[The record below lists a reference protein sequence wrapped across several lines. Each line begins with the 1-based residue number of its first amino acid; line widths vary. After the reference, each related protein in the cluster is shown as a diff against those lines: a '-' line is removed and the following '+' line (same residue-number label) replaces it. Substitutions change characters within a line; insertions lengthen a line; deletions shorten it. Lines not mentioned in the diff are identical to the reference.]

1 MPFKQEQAEEI
12 KKQLLE
18 QVEKLPNENK
28 DQIKKHIETLNEK
41 QLEDFLK
48 QNNIQISESGQPTQ
62 QTSEK
67 SIFEQIINNELPSF
81 KITENKDAIAILEL
95 NPLSKGH
102 CLIIPK
108 QKTTID
114 KISKPALSLA
124 EKIAKKIK
132 TKLKPEDVKI
142 EPFVFQDYPAINIIP
157 VYKDKE
163 LKKEKVEESELIK
176 LQNQLKTKEPAIIP
190 DKKPKRTKKLP
201 EISFRIP

>member
-1 MPFKQEQAEEI
+1 MAFSQEQAEEI

-28 DQIKKHIETLNEK
+28 DQIKKHIETLNEQ

-48 QNNIQISESGQPTQ
+48 QNKIQISDSGEPTQ
-62 QTSEK
+62 QSSEK
-67 SIFEQIINNELPSF
+67 SIFESIVNNELPSH
-81 KITENKDAIAILEL
+81 KIAENKDAIAILEL

-108 QKTTID
+108 QKTTVE
-114 KISKPALSLA
+114 KIPKQALSLA
-124 EKIAKKIK
+124 EKIANKIK
-132 TKLKPEDVKI
+132 KELKPEDVKI
-142 EPFVFQDYPAINIIP
+142 EPFEFQGYPAINIIP

-163 LKKEKVEESELIK
+163 LKKEKAEESELK
-176 LQNQLKTKEPAIIP
+176 VLQSQLKEKEKLISL
-190 DKKPKRTKKLP
+190 DKKPKRVKKLP